1 MLKLTISFVERPSR
15 AITGRSIPKTKPLV
29 REKSEL
35 QRTKPAWQPMKL
47 ARRLREAVVRYV
59 PAIEFYGLNG
69 FGWSDDIFEP
79 NPPPNE
85 EFFKKNAMV
94 LMEEMKDMDYA
105 TDSDSEDNDSDE
117 IISGLVSVT
126 LPGFKHIVVAEE
138 NLSPLRR
145 VGVHEQQ

>member
-1 MLKLTISFVERPSR
+1 
-15 AITGRSIPKTKPLV
+15 
-29 REKSEL
+29 
-35 QRTKPAWQPMKL
+35 MKF

-126 LPGFKHIVVAEE
+126 
-138 NLSPLRR
+138 
-145 VGVHEQQ
+145 

>member
-1 MLKLTISFVERPSR
+1 
-15 AITGRSIPKTKPLV
+15 
-29 REKSEL
+29 
-35 QRTKPAWQPMKL
+35 MKF